1 MMKQA
6 QILASVF
13 IILLFTACGGGGGGG
28 SSAPAS
34 SPSGDINVNP
44 GGDTNPGGD
53 GDGDTGDDE
62 DTVGDDNSD
71 DGDTTSQACAP
82 IDTNSILKSYIANSN
97 IRSFANAGSDFMI
110 VNSDNT
116 TLSSRS
122 YNGKLEYWDAKT
134 ASADQNIIWT
144 PSLSDN
150 LDSFNFDDFSHC
162 FQGMAVNESF
172 GMAGAPQSINQ
183 AVCTIKATFGNIVVK
198 FLMFRIHNQ
207 ASTSANPPAAF
218 LRWFSNA
225 YTFPIVKLNSTH
237 IVGARRVGD
246 YFIKSINVNENM
258 SGSTSN
264 QALSED
270 IMTVNDDITING
282 ILYNI
287 VHSIPFMRGSLDSSL
302 TIASLYKSS
311 TNVYRLELKTS
322 FITLTSDPFSPT
334 NQNDQFSMIISNN
347 GELSSNRIYIL
358 EQNLKEIVVFNYTFG
373 SSNSIQ
379 INRRAIVPTP
389 FVSPIHK
396 AISIG
401 EKYIF
406 ALGQQSSTE
415 PKVVSVINT
424 NRETENE
431 ETIFETDDFEDLKKF
446 TFRDND
452 NAWKSGIVL
461 KKERELKLY
470 RYDTTRCQ

>member
-6 QILASVF
+6 QILVSVF
-13 IILLFTACGGGGGGG
+13 IILLFAACGGGDGGG
-28 SSAPAS
+28 SSAPTS
-34 SPSGDINVNP
+34 SPSGDITVNP
-44 GGDTNPGGD
+44 GRDGEGEDE
-53 GDGDTGDDE
+53 GDGDT
-62 DTVGDDNSD
+62 VG

-82 IDTNSILKSYIANSN
+82 IDTNTVLKSYIANSN

-110 VNSDNT
+110 VNSDST

-134 ASADQNIIWT
+134 ASSNQNIIWT
-144 PSLSDN
+144 PSLSDD
-150 LDSFNFDDFSHC
+150 LASFNFDDFSHC
-162 FQGMAVNESF
+162 FQGMSVNESF
-172 GMAGAPQSINQ
+172 GMTAAPQSINQ
-183 AVCTIKATFGNIVVK
+183 AICTVKATFGSIVK

-207 ASTSANPPAAF
+207 ASTSVNPAAAF

-379 INRRAIVPTP
+379 INRRAIVLTP
-389 FVSPIHK
+389 FASPIHK

-406 ALGQQSSTE
+406 ALGQQNSTG

-424 NRETENE
+424 NRATENE
-431 ETIFETDDFEDLKKF
+431 KTIFEADDFQDLKKF
-446 TFRDND
+446 TFRDSD
-452 NAWKSGIVL
+452 NAWKSGLVL

>member
-6 QILASVF
+6 QILVSVF
-13 IILLFTACGGGGGGG
+13 IILLFAACGGGDGGG
-28 SSAPAS
+28 SSAPTS
-34 SPSGDINVNP
+34 SPSGDITVNP
-44 GGDTNPGGD
+44 GRDGEGEDE
-53 GDGDTGDDE
+53 GDGDT
-62 DTVGDDNSD
+62 VG

-82 IDTNSILKSYIANSN
+82 IDTNTVLKSYIANSN

-110 VNSDNT
+110 VNSDST

-134 ASADQNIIWT
+134 ASSNQNIIWT
-144 PSLSDN
+144 PSLSDD
-150 LDSFNFDDFSHC
+150 LASFNFDDFSHC
-162 FQGMAVNESF
+162 FQGMSVNESF
-172 GMAGAPQSINQ
+172 GMTAAPQSINQ
-183 AVCTIKATFGNIVVK
+183 AICTVKATFGSIVK

-207 ASTSANPPAAF
+207 ASTSVNPAAAF

-358 EQNLKEIVVFNYTFG
+358 EQNLKEIVVFNYTFSSSG

-379 INRRAIVPTP
+379 INRRAIVLTP
-389 FVSPIHK
+389 FASPIHK